1 MTTQV
6 MKANELGSKIVPASL
21 VPDHNT
27 ETEKRTVGTNVQ
39 LGVQKPQTTHN
50 VTSKCPDAE
59 TTQIK

>member
-27 ETEKRTVGTNVQ
+27 ETEKRTVGTNAQ
-39 LGVQKPQTTHN
+39 LGVQKPQTAHN
-50 VTSKCPDAE
+50 VTSK
-59 TTQIK
+59 